1 VLAADC
7 GPRTADIQIMLN
19 PHKTKTVYFCQSC
32 GHKSVRWIGK
42 CPDCGA
48 WNSMVEEKITRRRS
62 GRSTEKSNPTPLKEV
77 DWGDEDRIST
87 GIKEFDRVVGGGVVK
102 GSVVLVGGDPGIGK
116 STLLLQISEKIAFQF
131 DRVLYITGEESLK
144 QIKLRAER
152 LKINPNRIDI
162 LTETN
167 LDLIL
172 DVLRR
177 DVPNMAVIDSIQTTY
192 NPNLE
197 STPGSISQIRECA
210 ASLIGFAKQ
219 SQSPV
224 FLVGH
229 VTKDGSIAGPKV
241 LEHMVDTVLYFEGE
255 KSCLFRILRAVKN
268 RFGSS
273 NEIGVFQMEERG
285 LAEVENPSM
294 LFLPERAQQVSGS
307 VVVCC
312 MEGTRPLLLELQ
324 ALVSPSSY
332 GTPQRVSS
340 GVDYKRLALLLAIM
354 EKREGLSA
362 AAFDV
367 FVNLA
372 GGVRIDEPAM
382 DLGVVVALASS
393 LKEVPAHR
401 ESVVIGEVGLGGE
414 VRAVSQIERRIKEAE
429 KLGFSRCIVPHGNLK
444 GLNQNHNVE
453 IRGVRSIR
461 ETLDMMLT

>member
-1 VLAADC
+1 
-7 GPRTADIQIMLN
+7 MLN
-19 PHKTKTVYFCQSC
+19 PGKIKTVYICQSC
-32 GHKSVRWIGK
+32 GHKSLRWIGK

-48 WNSMVEEKITRRRS
+48 WNSMVEEKITKHR
-62 GRSTEKSNPTPLKEV
+62 GTPSAQKTSPVSLKEV
-77 DWGDEDRIST
+77 DVSDEDRIIT
-87 GIKEFDRVVGGGVVK
+87 GIREFDRALGGGIVK
-102 GSVVLVGGDPGIGK
+102 GSVILVGGDPGIGK
-116 STLLLQISEKIAFQF
+116 STLLLQISEKIASQYEK
-131 DRVLYITGEESLK
+131 VLYITGEESLK

-152 LKINPNRIDI
+152 LKINPNRIEI

-172 DVLRR
+172 DVLRQ
-177 DVPNMAVIDSIQTTY
+177 DIPYMTVIDSIQTTY
-192 NPNLE
+192 TQNLE

-210 ASLIGFAKQ
+210 GALIRFAKQ
-219 SQSPV
+219 SGSPV

-285 LAEVENPSM
+285 LLEVENPSM
-294 LFLPERAQQVSGS
+294 LFLPERAGDVSGS

-340 GVDYKRLALLLAIM
+340 GVDYKRLALLLAIL
-354 EKREGLSA
+354 EKREGLSV

-367 FVNLA
+367 FVNVA
-372 GGVRIDEPAM
+372 GGVRIDEPAV

-393 LKEVPAHR
+393 LKEVSAVR

-414 VRAVSQIERRIKEAE
+414 VRAVGQIERRIKEAE
-429 KLGFSRCIVPHGNLK
+429 KLGFKRCVIPHGNLK
-444 GLNQNHNVE
+444 GLNQKVGIE
-453 IRGVRSIR
+453 IIGVRSIQ
-461 ETLDMMLT
+461 ETVRCMLS

>member
-1 VLAADC
+1 
-7 GPRTADIQIMLN
+7 MLN
-19 PHKTKTVYFCQSC
+19 PGKIKTVYICQSC
-32 GHKSVRWIGK
+32 GHRSLRWIGK

-48 WNSMVEEKITRRRS
+48 WNSMVEERVTKHKGTQS
-62 GRSTEKSNPTPLKEV
+62 AQKTSSTPLREV
-77 DWGDEDRIST
+77 DVSDEDRITT
-87 GIKEFDRVVGGGVVK
+87 GIKEFDRVVGGGIVK
-102 GSVVLVGGDPGIGK
+102 GSAILVGGDPGIGK
-116 STLLLQISEKIAFQF
+116 STLLLQISEKIASQYEK
-131 DRVLYITGEESLK
+131 VLYITGEESLK

-152 LKINPNRIDI
+152 LKINPNRIEI

-172 DVLRR
+172 DVLRQ
-177 DVPNMAVIDSIQTTY
+177 DIPYMTVIDSIQTTY
-192 NPNLE
+192 TQNME

-210 ASLIGFAKQ
+210 GALIRFAKQ
-219 SQSPV
+219 SHSPV

-285 LAEVENPSM
+285 LLEVENPSL
-294 LFLPERAQQVSGS
+294 LFLPERAGDVSGS

-340 GVDYKRLALLLAIM
+340 GVDYKRLALLLAIL
-354 EKREGLSA
+354 EKREGLSV

-367 FVNLA
+367 FVNVA
-372 GGVRIDEPAM
+372 GGVRIDEPAV

-393 LKEVPAHR
+393 LKEVSAER

-414 VRAVSQIERRIKEAE
+414 VRAVGQIERRIKEAE
-429 KLGFSRCIVPHGNLK
+429 KLGFKRCVIPHGNLK
-444 GLNQNHNVE
+444 GLNQKLGIE
-453 IRGVRSIR
+453 IIGVRSIQ
-461 ETLDMMLT
+461 ETVRCMLS

>member
-1 VLAADC
+1 
-7 GPRTADIQIMLN
+7 MLN
-19 PHKTKTVYFCQSC
+19 PGKIKTVYICQSC
-32 GHKSVRWIGK
+32 GHKSLRWIGK

-48 WNSMVEEKITRRRS
+48 WNSMVEERVTKHRTPHS
-62 GRSTEKSNPTPLKEV
+62 HQKTSSVPLKEV
-77 DWGDEDRIST
+77 DVADEDRITT
-87 GIKEFDRVVGGGVVK
+87 GIKEFDRAVGGGIVK
-102 GSVVLVGGDPGIGK
+102 GSVILVGGDPGIGK
-116 STLLLQISEKIAFQF
+116 STLLLQISEKIASQF
-131 DRVLYITGEESLK
+131 EKVLYITGEESLK

-152 LKINPNRIDI
+152 LKINPNRIEI

-172 DVLRR
+172 DVLRK
-177 DVPNMAVIDSIQTTY
+177 DIPCMTVIDSIQTTY
-192 NPNLE
+192 TQNLE

-210 ASLIGFAKQ
+210 GALIQFAKQ
-219 SQSPV
+219 SGSPV

-285 LAEVENPSM
+285 LLEVENPSL
-294 LFLPERAQQVSGS
+294 LFLPERAGDVSGS

-340 GVDYKRLALLLAIM
+340 GIDYKRLALLLAIL
-354 EKREGLSA
+354 EKREGLSV

-367 FVNLA
+367 FVNVA
-372 GGVRIDEPAM
+372 GGVRIEEPAV

-393 LKEVPAHR
+393 LKEVPAER

-414 VRAVSQIERRIKEAE
+414 VRAVGQIERRIKEAE
-429 KLGFSRCIVPHGNLK
+429 KLGFKRCVIPHGNLK
-444 GLNQNHNVE
+444 GLNQKFDIE
-453 IRGVRSIR
+453 IIGVKSII
-461 ETLDMMLT
+461 ETLNLILI

>member
-1 VLAADC
+1 
-7 GPRTADIQIMLN
+7 
-19 PHKTKTVYFCQSC
+19 
-32 GHKSVRWIGK
+32 
-42 CPDCGA
+42 
-48 WNSMVEEKITRRRS
+48 MVEERISKHR
-62 GRSTEKSNPTPLKEV
+62 KTPSSQKTSSVPLTEV
-77 DWGDEDRIST
+77 DVADEDRITT
-87 GIKEFDRVVGGGVVK
+87 GIKEFDRAVGGGIVK
-102 GSVVLVGGDPGIGK
+102 GSVILVGGDPGIGK
-116 STLLLQISEKIAFQF
+116 STLLLQISEKIASQF
-131 DRVLYITGEESLK
+131 EKVLYITGEESLK

-152 LKINPNRIDI
+152 LKINPNGIEI

-172 DVLRR
+172 DVLRQ
-177 DVPNMAVIDSIQTTY
+177 DIPYMTVIDSIQTTY
-192 NPNLE
+192 TQNLE

-210 ASLIGFAKQ
+210 GALIGFAKQ

-285 LAEVENPSM
+285 LLEVENPSM
-294 LFLPERAQQVSGS
+294 LFLPERAGDVSGS
-307 VVVCC
+307 VVICC

-324 ALVSPSSY
+324 GLVSPSSY

-340 GVDYKRLALLLAIM
+340 GVDYKRLALLLAIL
-354 EKREGLSA
+354 EKREGLSV

-367 FVNLA
+367 FVNVA
-372 GGVRIDEPAM
+372 GGVRIDEPAV

-393 LKEVPAHR
+393 LKEVPAER

-414 VRAVSQIERRIKEAE
+414 VRSVSQIERRIKEAE
-429 KLGFSRCIVPHGNLK
+429 KLGFKRCVIPHGNLK
-444 GLNQNHNVE
+444 GLNQKFNIE
-453 IRGVRSIR
+453 IIGVKSIQ
-461 ETLDMMLT
+461 ETLNLMLT

>member
-1 VLAADC
+1 MDGGRNKA
-7 GPRTADIQIMLN
+7 MLN
-19 PHKTKTVYFCQSC
+19 PNKLKTIYICQSC
-32 GHKSVRWIGK
+32 GHKSVRWVGK

-48 WNSMVEEKITRRRS
+48 WNSMVEEKVSKHRASRS
-62 GRSTEKSNPTPLKEV
+62 SQKAHSTALKEV
-77 DWGDEDRIST
+77 DLTDEDRITT
-87 GIKEFDRVVGGGVVK
+87 GIKEFDRVVGGGIVR
-102 GSVVLVGGDPGIGK
+102 GSVILVGGDPGIGK
-116 STLLLQISEKIAFQF
+116 STLLLQISEKIASQF
-131 DRVLYITGEESLK
+131 DKVLYITGEESLK

-152 LKINPNRIDI
+152 LNINPNRIDI

-167 LDLIL
+167 LDSML
-172 DVLRR
+172 DLLRQ
-177 DVPNMAVIDSIQTTY
+177 DVPYMTVIDSIQTTY
-192 NPNLE
+192 TQNLE

-210 ASLIGFAKQ
+210 GALIGFAKQ
-219 SQSPV
+219 SQTPV

-285 LAEVENPSM
+285 LMQVENPSV
-294 LFLPERAQQVSGS
+294 LFLPERASDVSGS

-340 GVDYKRLALLLAIM
+340 GVDYKRLALLLAIL

-393 LKEVPAHR
+393 LKEVPAQR

-429 KLGFSRCIVPHGNLK
+429 KLGFSRCVIPHGNLK
-444 GLNQNHNVE
+444 GLNQAFEIKVE
-453 IRGVRSIR
+453 GVRSIQ
-461 ETLDMMLT
+461 ETLKSMLT

>member
-1 VLAADC
+1 MIKV
-7 GPRTADIQIMLN
+7 
-19 PHKTKTVYFCQSC
+19 KTVYICQSC
-32 GHKSVRWIGK
+32 GHKSLRWTGK
-42 CPDCGA
+42 CPDCGE
-48 WNSMVEEKITRRRS
+48 WNSMVEERVTTRKRAH
-62 GRSTEKSNPTPLKEV
+62 STQKTSSVPLVEV
-77 DWGDEDRIST
+77 DLTEEDRITT
-87 GIKEFDRVVGGGVVK
+87 GIGEFDRVVGGGIVK
-102 GSVVLVGGDPGIGK
+102 GSAILVGGDPGIGK
-116 STLLLQISEKIAFQF
+116 STLLLQISEKIASHL
-131 DRVLYITGEESLK
+131 DKVLYITGEESLK

-152 LKINPNRIDI
+152 LKLNPNRIEI

-172 DVLRR
+172 DMLRQ
-177 DVPNMAVIDSIQTTY
+177 DVPFMTVIDSIQTTY
-192 NPNLE
+192 TQNLE

-210 ASLIGFAKQ
+210 GALIQFAKQ
-219 SQSPV
+219 SHSPV

-285 LAEVENPSM
+285 LMEVENPSM
-294 LFLPERAQQVSGS
+294 LFLPEDTGEVSGS

-312 MEGTRPLLLELQ
+312 MEGSRPLLLELQ

-340 GVDYKRLALLLAIM
+340 GVDYKRLALLLAIL

-362 AAFDV
+362 AAYDV
-367 FVNLA
+367 FVNMA
-372 GGVRIDEPAM
+372 GGVRVDEPAV

-393 LKEVPAHR
+393 LREVPAPR
-401 ESVVIGEVGLGGE
+401 DSVVIGEVGLGGE
-414 VRAVSQIERRIKEAE
+414 VRAVGQEDQRGGKVGISKMCCSAQQSKRTKSEIRYRDNRSQKHQPNHQ
-429 KLGFSRCIVPHGNLK
+429 VDVNLK
-444 GLNQNHNVE
+444 
-453 IRGVRSIR
+453 SIHASR
-461 ETLDMMLT
+461 R

>member
-1 VLAADC
+1 
-7 GPRTADIQIMLN
+7 MLN
-19 PHKTKTVYFCQSC
+19 PSKTKTVYICQSC
-32 GHKSVRWIGK
+32 GYKSLRWIGK
-42 CPDCGA
+42 CPDCGT
-48 WNSMVEEKITRRRS
+48 WNSMVEEKVAKRPRGYPAQKIS
-62 GRSTEKSNPTPLKEV
+62 STSLRKVEV
-77 DWGDEDRIST
+77 KDEDRITT
-87 GIKEFDRVVGGGVVK
+87 GIKEFDRVVGGGIVK
-102 GSVVLVGGDPGIGK
+102 GSVILVGGDPGIGK
-116 STLLLQISEKIAFQF
+116 STLLLQISEKIASQY
-131 DRVLYITGEESLK
+131 DKVLYITGEESLK

-152 LKINPNRIDI
+152 LRINPNGIEI

-172 DVLRR
+172 DVLRQ
-177 DVPNMAVIDSIQTTY
+177 DVPYMTVIDSIQTTY
-192 NPNLE
+192 TQNLE

-210 ASLIGFAKQ
+210 SALIGFAKQ
-219 SQSPV
+219 SGSPV

-285 LAEVENPSM
+285 LLEVENPSA
-294 LFLPERAQQVSGS
+294 LFLPETGEGVSGS

-324 ALVSPSSY
+324 TLVSPSTY

-340 GVDYKRLALLLAIM
+340 GVDYKRLALLLAIL
-354 EKREGLSA
+354 EKREGLSMS
-362 AAFDV
+362 AFDV
-367 FVNLA
+367 FVNVA
-372 GGVRIDEPAM
+372 GGVRVDEPAV

-393 LKEVPAHR
+393 LKEQPADK
-401 ESVVIGEVGLGGE
+401 EAVLIGEVGLGGE

-429 KLGFSRCIVPHGNLK
+429 KLGFKKCIIPHANLK
-444 GLNQNHNVE
+444 SLNQKFN
-453 IRGVRSIR
+453 IRIIGVKTVQ
-461 ETLDMMLT
+461 ETLNLILT

>member
-1 VLAADC
+1 MDGRQERA
-7 GPRTADIQIMLN
+7 MLN
-19 PHKTKTVYFCQSC
+19 HGKIKTIYICQSC
-32 GHKSVRWIGK
+32 GHKSLRWVGK
-42 CPDCGA
+42 CPDCGE
-48 WNSMVEEKITRRRS
+48 WNSMVEERITKHR
-62 GRSTEKSNPTPLKEV
+62 GGTHPTQRVSSVPLREV
-77 DWGDEDRIST
+77 DVAEEDRITT
-87 GIKEFDRVVGGGVVK
+87 GIKEFDRAVGGGIVK

-116 STLLLQISEKIAFQF
+116 STLLLQISEKIASQF
-131 DRVLYITGEESLK
+131 EKVLYITGEESLK

-152 LKINPNRIDI
+152 LKINPNRIEI

-172 DVLRR
+172 DVLRQ
-177 DVPNMAVIDSIQTTY
+177 DIPYMTVIDSIQTTY
-192 NPNLE
+192 TQNLE

-210 ASLIGFAKQ
+210 AALIGFAKQ

-285 LAEVENPSM
+285 LLEVENPSM
-294 LFLPERAQQVSGS
+294 LFLPERAGDVSGS

-324 ALVSPSSY
+324 GLVSPSSY

-340 GVDYKRLALLLAIM
+340 GVDYKRLALLLAIL
-354 EKREGLSA
+354 EKREGLSMA
-362 AAFDV
+362 AYDV
-367 FVNLA
+367 FVNVA
-372 GGVRIDEPAM
+372 GGVRVDEPAL

-393 LKEVPAHR
+393 LKEVPAAK

-414 VRAVSQIERRIKEAE
+414 VRAVGQIERRIKEAE
-429 KLGFSRCIVPHGNLK
+429 KLGFKRCAIPQGNLK
-444 GLNQNHNVE
+444 GLNQKFDIKLV
-453 IRGVRSIR
+453 GVKNIQ
-461 ETLDMMLT
+461 ETINLMLT

>member
-1 VLAADC
+1 VRAADC

-32 GHKSVRWIGK
+32 GHKSLRWIGK

-48 WNSMVEEKITRRRS
+48 WSSMVEEKVTPHRARRP
-62 GRSTEKSNPTPLKEV
+62 TEKACSTALKEV
-77 DWGDEDRIST
+77 DWADEDRVRT
-87 GIKEFDRVVGGGVVK
+87 GMREFDRVVGGGVVK
-102 GSVVLVGGDPGIGK
+102 GSVILVGGDPGIGK
-116 STLLLQISEKIAFQF
+116 STLLLQISEKIASQF

-152 LKINPNRIDI
+152 LRINPHRIDV

-172 DVLRR
+172 DVLRQ
-177 DVPNMAVIDSIQTTY
+177 DVPYMTVIDSIQTTY
-192 NPNLE
+192 TPSLE
-197 STPGSISQIRECA
+197 STPGSIGQIRECA
-210 ASLIGFAKQ
+210 SSLISFAKQ

-268 RFGSS
+268 RFGSA

-285 LAEVENPSM
+285 LVEVDNPSV
-294 LFLPERAQQVSGS
+294 LFLPDRAQEVSGS

-324 ALVSPSSY
+324 ALASASSY
-332 GTPQRVSS
+332 GTPQRVCS
-340 GVDYKRLALLLAIM
+340 GVDYKRLALLLAIL
-354 EKREGLSA
+354 EKREGLSFA
-362 AAFDV
+362 SFDV

-372 GGVRIDEPAM
+372 GGVRIEEPAM

-393 LKEVPAHR
+393 LKEVPADR
-401 ESVVIGEVGLGGE
+401 KSVVIGEVGLGGE

-429 KLGFSRCIVPHGNLK
+429 KLGFRRCVVPHGNLK
-444 GLNQNHNVE
+444 GLNREFEAE
-453 IRGVRSIR
+453 IRGVGSIR
-461 ETLDMMLT
+461 EALEVMLT

>member
-1 VLAADC
+1 
-7 GPRTADIQIMLN
+7 MLN
-19 PHKTKTVYFCQSC
+19 PGKTKTVYICQSC
-32 GHKSVRWIGK
+32 GHKSLRWVGK
-42 CPDCGA
+42 CPDCGE
-48 WNSMVEEKITRRRS
+48 WNSMVEERITKHR
-62 GRSTEKSNPTPLKEV
+62 GGTHPTQRVSSVPLREV
-77 DWGDEDRIST
+77 DVAEEDRITT
-87 GIKEFDRVVGGGVVK
+87 GIKEFDRAVGGGIVK

-116 STLLLQISEKIAFQF
+116 STLLLQISEKIASQF
-131 DRVLYITGEESLK
+131 EKVLYITGEESLK

-152 LKINPNRIDI
+152 LKINPNRIEI

-172 DVLRR
+172 DVLRQ
-177 DVPNMAVIDSIQTTY
+177 DIPYMTVIDSIQTTY
-192 NPNLE
+192 TQNLE

-210 ASLIGFAKQ
+210 AALIGFAKQ

-285 LAEVENPSM
+285 LLEVENPSM
-294 LFLPERAQQVSGS
+294 LFLPERAGDVSGS

-324 ALVSPSSY
+324 GLVSPSSY

-340 GVDYKRLALLLAIM
+340 GVDYKRLALLLAIL
-354 EKREGLSA
+354 EKREGLSMA
-362 AAFDV
+362 AYDV
-367 FVNLA
+367 FVNVA
-372 GGVRIDEPAM
+372 GGVRVDEPAL

-393 LKEVPAHR
+393 LKEVPADK

-414 VRAVSQIERRIKEAE
+414 VRAVGQIERRIKEAE
-429 KLGFSRCIVPHGNLK
+429 KLGFKRCAIPQGNLK
-444 GLNQNHNVE
+444 GLNQKFDIKLV
-453 IRGVRSIR
+453 GVKNIQ
-461 ETLDMMLT
+461 ETINLMLT

>member
-1 VLAADC
+1 MIRV
-7 GPRTADIQIMLN
+7 
-19 PHKTKTVYFCQSC
+19 KTIYICQSC
-32 GHKSVRWIGK
+32 GHKSLKWIGK
-42 CPDCGA
+42 CPNCGE
-48 WNSMVEEKITRRRS
+48 WNSMVEERVTTRKRPQAS
-62 GRSTEKSNPTPLKEV
+62 QKTSSVPLVEV
-77 DWGDEDRIST
+77 DLSEEDRVTT
-87 GIKEFDRVVGGGVVK
+87 GIKEFDRVVGGGIVK
-102 GSVVLVGGDPGIGK
+102 GSVILVGGDPGIGK
-116 STLLLQISEKIAFQF
+116 STLLLQISEKIASHL
-131 DRVLYITGEESLK
+131 DKVLYITGEESLK

-152 LKINPNRIDI
+152 LKLNPNRIEI

-172 DVLRR
+172 EVLRQ
-177 DVPNMAVIDSIQTTY
+177 DVPFMTVIDSIQTTY
-192 NPNLE
+192 TQNLE

-210 ASLIGFAKQ
+210 SALIQFAKQ
-219 SQSPV
+219 SHSPV

-285 LAEVENPSM
+285 LLEVENPSM
-294 LFLPERAQQVSGS
+294 LFLPENTDEVSGS

-312 MEGTRPLLLELQ
+312 MEGSRPLLLELQ

-340 GVDYKRLALLLAIM
+340 GVDYKRLALLLAIL
-354 EKREGLSA
+354 EKREGLSP

-367 FVNLA
+367 FVNMA
-372 GGVRIDEPAM
+372 GGVRVDEPAV

-393 LKEVPAHR
+393 LKEVPTPHD
-401 ESVVIGEVGLGGE
+401 SVIIGEVGLGGE
-414 VRAVSQIERRIKEAE
+414 VRAVGQIERRIKEAE
-429 KLGFSRCIVPHGNLK
+429 KLGFRRCVVPHSNLK
-444 GLNQNHNVE
+444 GLNQKFE
-453 IRGVRSIR
+453 IEIIGVKNISQTIKL
-461 ETLDMMLT
+461 TLT

>member
-1 VLAADC
+1 
-7 GPRTADIQIMLN
+7 
-19 PHKTKTVYFCQSC
+19 
-32 GHKSVRWIGK
+32 
-42 CPDCGA
+42 
-48 WNSMVEEKITRRRS
+48 MVEERITKHRETQS
-62 GRSTEKSNPTPLKEV
+62 AQKTSSTPLREV
-77 DWGDEDRIST
+77 GVSDEDRITT
-87 GIKEFDRVVGGGVVK
+87 GIKEFDRVVGGGIVK
-102 GSVVLVGGDPGIGK
+102 GSAILVGGDPGIGK
-116 STLLLQISEKIAFQF
+116 STLLLQISEKIASQF
-131 DRVLYITGEESLK
+131 EKVLYITGEESLK

-152 LKINPNRIDI
+152 LKINPNRIEI

-167 LDLIL
+167 IDLIL
-172 DVLRR
+172 DVLRQ
-177 DVPNMAVIDSIQTTY
+177 DIPYMTVIDSIQTTY
-192 NPNLE
+192 TQNME

-210 ASLIGFAKQ
+210 GALIQFAKQ

-273 NEIGVFQMEERG
+273 NEIGVFQMNQRG
-285 LAEVENPSM
+285 LLEVENPSM
-294 LFLPERAQQVSGS
+294 LFLPERAGGVSGS

-324 ALVSPSSY
+324 GLVSPSSY

-340 GVDYKRLALLLAIM
+340 GVDYKRLALLLAIL
-354 EKREGLSA
+354 EKREGLSV

-367 FVNLA
+367 FVNVA
-372 GGVRIDEPAM
+372 GGVRIDEPAV

-393 LKEVPAHR
+393 LKEAPAER

-414 VRAVSQIERRIKEAE
+414 VRSVSQIERRIKEAE
-429 KLGFSRCIVPHGNLK
+429 KLGFKRCIIPHGNLK
-444 GLNQNHNVE
+444 GLNQKFD
-453 IRGVRSIR
+453 IKIIGVKSIQ
-461 ETLDMMLT
+461 ETLNLMLS

>member
-1 VLAADC
+1 
-7 GPRTADIQIMLN
+7 MLN
-19 PHKTKTVYFCQSC
+19 PGKIKTVYICQSC
-32 GHKSVRWIGK
+32 GHRSLRWIGK

-48 WNSMVEEKITRRRS
+48 WNSMVEERVTKHRGTQS
-62 GRSTEKSNPTPLKEV
+62 AQKTSSTPLREV
-77 DWGDEDRIST
+77 DVSDEDRITT
-87 GIKEFDRVVGGGVVK
+87 GIKEFDRVVGGGIVK
-102 GSVVLVGGDPGIGK
+102 GSAILVGGDPGIGK
-116 STLLLQISEKIAFQF
+116 STLLLQISEKIASQYEK
-131 DRVLYITGEESLK
+131 VLYITGEESLK

-152 LKINPNRIDI
+152 LKINPNRIEI

-172 DVLRR
+172 DVLRQ
-177 DVPNMAVIDSIQTTY
+177 DIPYMTVIDSIQTTY
-192 NPNLE
+192 TQNME

-210 ASLIGFAKQ
+210 SALIRFAKQ
-219 SQSPV
+219 SHSPV

-285 LAEVENPSM
+285 LLEVENPSL
-294 LFLPERAQQVSGS
+294 LFLPERAGDVSGS

-340 GVDYKRLALLLAIM
+340 GVDYKRLALLLAIL
-354 EKREGLSA
+354 EKREGLSV

-367 FVNLA
+367 FVNVA
-372 GGVRIDEPAM
+372 GGVRIDEPAV

-393 LKEVPAHR
+393 LKEASAER

-414 VRAVSQIERRIKEAE
+414 VRAVGQIERRIKEAE
-429 KLGFSRCIVPHGNLK
+429 KLGFKRCVIPHGNLK
-444 GLNQNHNVE
+444 GLNQKLGIE
-453 IRGVRSIR
+453 IIGVRSIQ
-461 ETLDMMLT
+461 ETVRCMLS

>member
-1 VLAADC
+1 
-7 GPRTADIQIMLN
+7 MLN
-19 PHKTKTVYFCQSC
+19 PGKIKTVYICQSC
-32 GHKSVRWIGK
+32 GHRSLRWIGK

-48 WNSMVEEKITRRRS
+48 WNSMVEERVTKHRGTQS
-62 GRSTEKSNPTPLKEV
+62 AQKTSSTPLREV
-77 DWGDEDRIST
+77 DVSDEDRITT
-87 GIKEFDRVVGGGVVK
+87 GIKEFDRVVGGGIVK
-102 GSVVLVGGDPGIGK
+102 GSAILVGGDPGIGK
-116 STLLLQISEKIAFQF
+116 STLLLQISEKIASQYEK
-131 DRVLYITGEESLK
+131 VLYITGEESLK

-152 LKINPNRIDI
+152 LKINPNRIEI

-172 DVLRR
+172 DVLRQ
-177 DVPNMAVIDSIQTTY
+177 DIPYMTVIDSIQTTY
-192 NPNLE
+192 TQNME

-210 ASLIGFAKQ
+210 SALIRFAKQ
-219 SQSPV
+219 SHSPV

-285 LAEVENPSM
+285 LLEVENPSL
-294 LFLPERAQQVSGS
+294 LFLPERAGDVSGS

-340 GVDYKRLALLLAIM
+340 GVDYKRLALLLAIL
-354 EKREGLSA
+354 EKREGLSV

-367 FVNLA
+367 FVNVA
-372 GGVRIDEPAM
+372 GGVRLDEPAV

-393 LKEVPAHR
+393 LKEVSAER

-414 VRAVSQIERRIKEAE
+414 VRAVGQIERRIKEAE
-429 KLGFSRCIVPHGNLK
+429 KLGFKRCVIPHGNLK
-444 GLNQNHNVE
+444 GLNQKLGIE
-453 IRGVRSIR
+453 IIGVRSIQ
-461 ETLDMMLT
+461 ETVRCMLS